1 MFDLNQPTGHV
12 MGVRLVSV
20 RFIALV
26 TTRKVFVGNTEV
38 HRTKVI
44 PMTLSPVWDEA
55 FFISPE
61 TSTKDATADAGC
73 NGVRFEIWD
82 HDLHGEGDYLGA

>member
-1 MFDLNQPTGHV
+1 M
-12 MGVRLVSV
+12 
-20 RFIALV
+20 
-26 TTRKVFVGNTEV
+26 FVGNTEV

-61 TSTKDATADAGC
+61 SPTKDAAAHADGS
-73 NGVRFEIWD
+73 GVRFEIWD
-82 HDLHGEGDYLGA
+82 HDLHGEGDYLGACLLIYPGFGGG